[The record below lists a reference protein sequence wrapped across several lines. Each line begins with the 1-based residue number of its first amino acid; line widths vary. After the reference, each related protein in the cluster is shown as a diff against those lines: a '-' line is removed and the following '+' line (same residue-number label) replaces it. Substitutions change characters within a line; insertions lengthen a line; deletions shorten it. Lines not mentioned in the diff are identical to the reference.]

1 MFATENSIMG
11 ITPYIFTKKLFLL
24 VAVLSF
30 AVLAVQAQNST
41 HQSIND
47 VLKQTVGKE
56 IKLSYHI
63 PEEEAVPAIFVSGNV
78 AYKLKTVVHQV
89 NESKQDIF
97 AENLDNILYP
107 DNGEIG
113 IDISGH
119 VGLSGK
125 TTYVDEKSKT
135 QLLTY

>member
-1 MFATENSIMG
+1 MFATENSIMS

-24 VAVLSF
+24 VAVLT
-30 AVLAVQAQNST
+30 VQAQNNT
-41 HQSIND
+41 HQSINS
-47 VLKQTVGKE
+47 VLKQSAGKE
-56 IKLSYHI
+56 MKLMYQI
-63 PEEEAVPAIFVSGNV
+63 PEEEKVPAIFISGNV

>member
-1 MFATENSIMG
+1 MRIKR
-11 ITPYIFTKKLFLL
+11 IFLL
-24 VAVLSF
+24 SLTAFLC
-30 AVLAVQAQNST
+30 LAVQAQNNT

-56 IKLSYHI
+56 MKLSYHI
-63 PEEEAVPAIFVSGNV
+63 PEEEVVPTIFISGNV

>member
-30 AVLAVQAQNST
+30 AVLMVQAQNNT
-41 HQSIND
+41 HQSINS
-47 VLKQTVGKE
+47 VLKQSAGKE
-56 IKLSYHI
+56 MKLMYQI
-63 PEEEAVPAIFVSGNV
+63 PEEEKVPAIFISGNV

-97 AENLDNILYP
+97 AENLDNIFPGAVVYADQDLA
-107 DNGEIG
+107 NGNPTL
-113 IDISGH
+113 
-119 VGLSGK
+119 VGLDYGAV
-125 TTYVDEKSKT
+125 TVRVDFNT
-135 QLLTY
+135 